1 MQEQSRKKIEEV
13 IESNKQA
20 IKSKKP
26 KEALAQNPDL
36 LFIEKEGY
44 KATIGSLL
52 LRLHNQY
59 GDLLPFVH
67 KLKPHITDITETTH
81 VCAIYL
87 LLCRVFDD
95 WKTLFILAGKGKS
108 SAVGNLVRMIKEGN
122 MLVNLF
128 AIEFSNKTRA
138 NLDKW
143 FSGEIISHSTGREE
157 MGKYFD
163 KYLPS
168 ELDDRKLAAHIYQ
181 VESQFSHNAYA
192 TILELVSPFTEDYDF
207 DGRTG
212 YYRTI
217 SHLRYA
223 AGSLENTNIALK
235 IVYSLVTNDE
245 EVFKKVN
252 EILIKYNPKINDGVN
267 EESVK
272 DFLK

>member
-1 MQEQSRKKIEEV
+1 MQEQSRKNIKEV

-26 KEALAQNPDL
+26 KEALAQNPHL
-36 LFIEKEGY
+36 LFIEKERY
-44 KATIGSLL
+44 RITIRSLL
-52 LRLHNQY
+52 LRLRNQHS
-59 GDLLPFVH
+59 DLLPFVR
-67 KLKPHITDITETTH
+67 KLKSRIKDITETTPI
-81 VCAIYL
+81 CAIYL

-95 WKTLFILAGKGKS
+95 WETLFILAEKGKS
-108 SAVGNLVRMIKEGN
+108 SAVGNLIRMIKEGN

-128 AIEFSNKTRA
+128 VIEFSNGNSA

-143 FSGEIISHSTGREE
+143 FSGEIIPHSTGREE

-181 VESQFSHNAYA
+181 VESQVPHNAYA
-192 TILELVSPFTEDYDF
+192 TILELISPFTEDYDF
-207 DGRTG
+207 DSRTG
-212 YYRTI
+212 HYRTI
-217 SHLRYA
+217 AWLRYS

-235 IVYSLVTNDE
+235 MVYSSVINDE

-252 EILIKYNPKINDGVN
+252 EILTKYNPKINNGVDK
-267 EESVK
+267 ESIK